1 MRSASGA
8 TSSSPTS
15 NFPGGGSAAARSPA
29 VRTPAFPPSDWWRH
43 AAREV
48 WLPTAAEMAEI
59 DRVAVES
66 GAIPERA
73 LIENA
78 GRALARHVHERFPAG
93 RVAVLAGSGHNGADA
108 LVAGRTLTAWGRSV
122 GFIQCGSRAPAP
134 DVLAG
139 WELTLDPMEALDREL
154 AAADT
159 VIDGILGT
167 GLTTA
172 PRPPQARVI
181 ERVNAARAAVVSADG
196 PSGVDFTTG
205 RVPGAAIRADLT
217 VTFGWPKTGLLMF
230 PARERIGDLV
240 SVEIGFPPPEP
251 PPSARAVTAA
261 WVAGLL
267 GTRPADGHKGD
278 AGYLAIIGGERGM
291 AGAVVLAARAA
302 IRAGVGIVR
311 VVSAPENRKVVQATV
326 PEAVFVDW
334 STSEAVRSAAGWA
347 GAVAVGP
354 GLGTGPERAE
364 LVRSVL
370 EAGSVPMVL
379 DADALN
385 VLSAEAAEAGAPP
398 GPLAPRRSVLL
409 TPHPGEMARLLG
421 TSVGEVREDAPAAA
435 RRLADATRATV
446 LLKGAPTWVARPGGE
461 LRATTLVSPAFA
473 SGGMGDVLTGVCGA
487 CLASGLGPADS
498 ASVALMLTAIAVPHG
513 VDEVGGSSADVPD
526 ALPAARR
533 ALRRLRP
540 GAWPGVNLALPAVPA
555 AATGD
560 RAG

>member
-1 MRSASGA
+1 MKSASDE

-15 NFPGGGSAAARSPA
+15 NLSGGDSA
-29 VRTPAFPPSDWWRH
+29 DWWRC

-48 WLPTAAEMAEI
+48 WLPTAVEMAEI
-59 DRVAVES
+59 DRVAIES

-78 GRALARHVHERFPAG
+78 GRALARHVHERFPTG
-93 RVAVLAGSGHNGADA
+93 RVTVLAGSGHNGADA
-108 LVAGRTLTAWGRSV
+108 LVAGRTLSAWGRSV
-122 GFIQCGSRAPAP
+122 GFVQCGSRAPDP

-139 WELTLDPMEALDREL
+139 WNLTLEPSEALDREL
-154 AAADT
+154 AAADI

-172 PRPPQARVI
+172 PRPPQARMI
-181 ERVNAARAAVVSADG
+181 ERTNAARAAVVSADG

-217 VTFGWPKTGLLMF
+217 VTFGWPKMGLLGF

-267 GTRPADGHKGD
+267 GVRPADGHKGD
-278 AGYLAIIGGERGM
+278 AGYLAIVGGERGM

-311 VVSAPENRKVVQATV
+311 VVSAPENRKVVQTSV

-334 STSEAVRSAAGWA
+334 STSEAVRSALSWA

-354 GLGTGPERAE
+354 GLGTGPERTE
-364 LVRSVL
+364 LMQRVL
-370 EAGSVPMVL
+370 EDGSVPLVI

-385 VLSAEAAEAGAPP
+385 VLSAEVAGGAPL
-398 GPLAPRRSVLL
+398 GPPAPLRSVLM

-435 RRLADATRATV
+435 RRLADAAQATV

-487 CLASGLGPADS
+487 CLASGLGPADAASS
-498 ASVALMLTAIAVPHG
+498 ALTLTALAVLRG
-513 VDEVGGSSADVPD
+513 VDDIGGSAADVPD
-526 ALPAARR
+526 ALPDARR
-533 ALRRLRP
+533 ALGKLRS
-540 GAWPGVNLALPAVPA
+540 GTWPGVNLALPALPA
-555 AATGD
+555 DATGD
-560 RAG
+560 RVG

>member
-1 MRSASGA
+1 MRV
-8 TSSSPTS
+8 
-15 NFPGGGSAAARSPA
+15 PA
-29 VRTPAFPPSDWWRH
+29 LPPSNWWRC

-78 GRALARHVHERFPAG
+78 GRALARHVQERFPAG

-108 LVAGRTLTAWGRSV
+108 LVAGRTLSAWGRSV
-122 GFIQCGSRAPAP
+122 GFVRCGSRTPDP

-139 WELTLDPMEALDREL
+139 WRLALEPSDALDREL
-154 AAADT
+154 AAADV
-159 VIDGILGT
+159 VIDGIFGT

-172 PRPPQARVI
+172 PRPPQAKMI

-217 VTFGWPKTGLLMF
+217 VTFGWPKTGLLSF
-230 PARERIGDLV
+230 PARARVGDLV
-240 SVEIGFPPPEP
+240 SAEIGFPPPEP
-251 PPSARAVTAA
+251 PPAARAVTAA

-267 GTRPADGHKGD
+267 GVRAADGHKGD
-278 AGYLAIIGGERGM
+278 AGYLAIIGGEPGM
-291 AGAVVLAARAA
+291 AGAAVLAARAA
-302 IRAGVGIVR
+302 IRAGAGIVR
-311 VVSAPENRKVVQATV
+311 VVSAPENREIVQTGV

-334 STSEAVRSAAGWA
+334 SASDSVQSALNWA

-354 GLGTGPERAE
+354 GLGTGPGRAE
-364 LVRSVL
+364 LVRRAL
-370 EAGSVPMVL
+370 EVGSVPLVL

-385 VLSAEAAEAGAPP
+385 VLSMEVAEAGGRP

-421 TSVGEVREDAPAAA
+421 TSVAEVRGDAPAAA
-435 RRLADATRATV
+435 RRLAEATRATV

-487 CLASGLGPADS
+487 CLASGLGPADAAS
-498 ASVALMLTAIAVPHG
+498 AALTLTALAILRR
-513 VDEVGGSSADVPD
+513 VDEIGGSAADVPD
-526 ALPAARR
+526 ALPDARR
-533 ALRRLRP
+533 ALGTVRS
-540 GAWPGVNLALPAVPA
+540 GAWPGVNLALPAAPA
-555 AATGD
+555 AATEDG
-560 RAG
+560 GG

>member
-1 MRSASGA
+1 MPVSAL
-8 TSSSPTS
+8 
-15 NFPGGGSAAARSPA
+15 
-29 VRTPAFPPSDWWRH
+29 PPSDWWRC

-59 DRVAVES
+59 DRVAIES

-108 LVAGRTLTAWGRSV
+108 LVAGRTLSAWGRSV
-122 GFIQCGSRAPAP
+122 GFLRCGSRTPDP

-139 WELTLDPMEALDREL
+139 WSLTLDPPEALDREL
-154 AAADT
+154 AAADV

-172 PRPPQARVI
+172 PRPPQAKI
-181 ERVNAARAAVVSADG
+181 IKRVNAARAAVVAADG

-217 VTFGWPKTGLLMF
+217 VTFGWPKTGLLSF
-230 PARERIGDLV
+230 PARERIGDLI

-251 PPSARAVTAA
+251 PPSTRAVTAA

-267 GTRPADGHKGD
+267 GERAADGHKGD
-278 AGYLAIIGGERGM
+278 AGYLAIVGGERGM

-302 IRAGVGIVR
+302 IRAGAGIVR
-311 VVSAPENRKVVQATV
+311 VVSAAENRKIVQTGV

-334 STSEAVRSAAGWA
+334 SSSEGVRSTLNWA

-354 GLGTGPERAE
+354 GMGTGPERAE
-364 LVRSVL
+364 LMRRVL
-370 EAGSVPMVL
+370 EDGSVPLVL

-385 VLSAEAAEAGAPP
+385 VLSAEAAEAGAPL
-398 GPLAPRRSVLL
+398 GPLAPLRSVLL

-421 TSVGEVREDAPAAA
+421 TSVGEVRGDAPAAA
-435 RRLADATRATV
+435 RRLAGATGATV
-446 LLKGAPTWVARPGGE
+446 LLKGAPTCVARPGGE

-487 CLASGLGPADS
+487 CLASGLGPADAAS
-498 ASVALMLTAIAVPHG
+498 AALTLTALAILHG
-513 VDEVGGSSADVPD
+513 LDEIGGSAADVPD
-526 ALPAARR
+526 ALPEARR
-533 ALRRLRP
+533 ALGTVRP
-540 GAWPGVNLALPAVPA
+540 GVWPGVNLALPAVPPA
-555 AATGD
+555 TTGD
-560 RAG
+560 RVG

>member
-1 MRSASGA
+1 
-8 TSSSPTS
+8 
-15 NFPGGGSAAARSPA
+15 
-29 VRTPAFPPSDWWRH
+29 
-43 AAREV
+43 
-48 WLPTAAEMAEI
+48 MAEI

-78 GRALARHVHERFPAG
+78 GRVLARHVHERFPAG

-108 LVAGRTLTAWGRSV
+108 LVAGRTLSAWGRSV
-122 GFIQCGSRAPAP
+122 GFVQCGSRAPAP

-139 WELTLDPMEALDREL
+139 WKLNLEPSEAMDREL
-154 AAADT
+154 AAADI

-172 PRPPQARVI
+172 PRPPQAEII
-181 ERVNAARAAVVSADG
+181 ERVNAARAAVVAADG

-205 RVPGAAIRADLT
+205 RVPGAAIRADMT
-217 VTFGWPKTGLLMF
+217 VTFGWPKMGLLRF
-230 PARERIGDLV
+230 PARERVGDLV

-251 PPSARAVTAA
+251 RPSTRAVTAA

-267 GTRPADGHKGD
+267 GVRPADGHKGD
-278 AGYLAIIGGERGM
+278 AGYLAIVGGEPGM

-311 VVSAPENRKVVQATV
+311 LVSAPENRKVVQTSV

-334 STSEAVRSAAGWA
+334 SAAEAVQSALSWA

-354 GLGTGPERAE
+354 GLGTGPERTE
-364 LVRSVL
+364 LMQRVL
-370 EAGSVPMVL
+370 KDGSVPLVV

-385 VLSAEAAEAGAPP
+385 VLSAEAAEAGAPL
-398 GPLAPRRSVLL
+398 GPTAPPRPVLL

-421 TSVGEVREDAPAAA
+421 TSVGQVREDPPAAA
-435 RRLADATRATV
+435 RRLAAATRATV

-487 CLASGLGPADS
+487 CLASGLNPADAAS
-498 ASVALMLTAIAVPHG
+498 AALTLTALAVLRG
-513 VDEVGGSSADVPD
+513 VDEIGRSAADVPD
-526 ALPAARR
+526 ALPEARR
-533 ALRRLRP
+533 ALRRLWS
-540 GAWPGVNLALPAVPA
+540 GAWPGVNLALPALPA

-560 RAG
+560 RIG

>member
-1 MRSASGA
+1 
-8 TSSSPTS
+8 
-15 NFPGGGSAAARSPA
+15 
-29 VRTPAFPPSDWWRH
+29 
-43 AAREV
+43 
-48 WLPTAAEMAEI
+48 MAEI

-93 RVAVLAGSGHNGADA
+93 HVAVLAGSGHNGADA
-108 LVAGRTLTAWGRSV
+108 LVAGRTLSAWGRSV
-122 GFIQCGSRAPAP
+122 GFVQCGSRAPEP

-139 WELTLDPMEALDREL
+139 WDLNLEPTEALDREL
-154 AAADT
+154 AAAIV

-172 PRPPQARVI
+172 PRPPQAKII
-181 ERVNAARAAVVSADG
+181 ERVNQAGAAVVSADG

-217 VTFGWPKTGLLMF
+217 VTFGWPKMGLLSF

-240 SVEIGFPPPEP
+240 SVEIGFPPRAAP
-251 PPSARAVTAA
+251 RAVTAA

-267 GTRPADGHKGD
+267 GVRPADGHKGD
-278 AGYLAIIGGERGM
+278 AGYLAIVGGEPGM
-291 AGAVVLAARAA
+291 AGAVVLGARAA

-311 VVSAPENRKVVQATV
+311 VVSASENRKVVQTSV

-334 STSEAVRSAAGWA
+334 SESEAVQAALSWA

-354 GLGTGPERAE
+354 GLGTGPEPAALLQR
-364 LVRSVL
+364 VL
-370 EAGSVPMVL
+370 EAGSVPLVI

-385 VLSAEAAEAGAPP
+385 VLSAAAAEAGAPL
-398 GPLAPRRSVLL
+398 GPTAPLRPVLL

-421 TSVGEVREDAPAAA
+421 TSVREVREDAPAAA
-435 RRLADATRATV
+435 RRLAEATQATV

-487 CLASGLGPADS
+487 CLASGLGPADAAS
-498 ASVALMLTAIAVPHG
+498 AALTLTALAIVHS
-513 VDEVGGSSADVPD
+513 VDEIGGSAADVPD
-526 ALPAARR
+526 ALPEARR
-533 ALRRLRP
+533 ALPRLRS
-540 GAWPGVNLALPAVPA
+540 GAWPGVNLALPALPA

-560 RAG
+560 QVG

>member
-1 MRSASGA
+1 MRSASDA

-15 NFPGGGSAAARSPA
+15 NLPGGESA
-29 VRTPAFPPSDWWRH
+29 DWWRH

-108 LVAGRTLTAWGRSV
+108 LVAGRTLSAWGRSV
-122 GFIQCGSRAPAP
+122 GFVRCGSRGPDP

-139 WELTLDPMEALDREL
+139 WDLTLEPPEALDREL
-154 AAADT
+154 AAADI

-167 GLTTA
+167 GLTSA
-172 PRPPQARVI
+172 PRPPQARMI

-217 VTFGWPKTGLLMF
+217 VTFGWPKVGLLRF
-230 PARERIGDLV
+230 PARERIGDLI
-240 SVEIGFPPPEP
+240 SVEIGFPPPAA

-267 GTRPADGHKGD
+267 GVRPADGHKGD
-278 AGYLAIIGGERGM
+278 AGYLAIVGGERGM

-311 VVSAPENRKVVQATV
+311 VVSAPENLEVVQTSV

-334 STSEAVRSAAGWA
+334 STSEAVRSALSWA

-354 GLGTGPERAE
+354 GLGTGPERRA
-364 LVRSVL
+364 LVQRVL
-370 EAGSVPMVL
+370 EEGSVPLVL

-385 VLSAEAAEAGAPP
+385 VLSAEAAEAGTALGPPAP
-398 GPLAPRRSVLL
+398 LRSILL

-421 TSVGEVREDAPAAA
+421 TSIGEVREDAPAAA
-435 RRLADATRATV
+435 RCLAGAAQATV

-487 CLASGLGPADS
+487 CLASGLGPADAAS
-498 ASVALMLTAIAVPHG
+498 AALTLTALAILRG
-513 VDEVGGSSADVPD
+513 VDEVGGSAADVPE
-526 ALPAARR
+526 ALPEARR
-533 ALRRLRP
+533 ALGRLRS
-540 GAWPGVNLALPAVPA
+540 GAWPGVNLALPALPA
-555 AATGD
+555 AVAGD
-560 RAG
+560 QVG

>member
-1 MRSASGA
+1 MRSASDA
-8 TSSSPTS
+8 ASSSPTS
-15 NFPGGGSAAARSPA
+15 NLAGGDPA
-29 VRTPAFPPSDWWRH
+29 DWWRC

-78 GRALARHVHERFPAG
+78 GRALARHVHERFPVG

-108 LVAGRTLTAWGRSV
+108 LVAGRSLSAWGRSV
-122 GFIQCGSRAPAP
+122 GFVQCGSRAPDP

-139 WELTLDPMEALDREL
+139 WKLTLEPSEALEREL
-154 AAADT
+154 AAADI

-167 GLTTA
+167 GLTAA
-172 PRPPQARVI
+172 PRPPQARMI
-181 ERVNAARAAVVSADG
+181 ERVNGARAAVVSADG

-205 RVPGAAIRADLT
+205 RVPGAAIRADVT
-217 VTFGWPKTGLLMF
+217 VTFGWPKMGLLRF

-240 SVEIGFPPPEP
+240 SVEIGFPPPAAAP
-251 PPSARAVTAA
+251 AARAVTAA

-267 GTRPADGHKGD
+267 GVRPADGHKGD
-278 AGYLAIIGGERGM
+278 AGYLAIVGGERGM
-291 AGAVVLAARAA
+291 AGAVMLAARAA

-311 VVSAPENRKVVQATV
+311 VVSAPENREVVQARV

-334 STSEAVRSAAGWA
+334 SMSEAVRSALSWA

-354 GLGTGPERAE
+354 GLGTGPERTA
-364 LVRSVL
+364 LMQRVL
-370 EAGSVPMVL
+370 EQGSVPLVI

-385 VLSAEAAEAGAPP
+385 VLSAEAAEAGAPL
-398 GPLAPRRSVLL
+398 GPPAPRRPVLL

-435 RRLADATRATV
+435 RRLADATQATV

-487 CLASGLGPADS
+487 CLASGLDPADAAS
-498 ASVALMLTAIAVPHG
+498 AALTLTALAILRG
-513 VDEVGGSSADVPD
+513 VDEIGGSAADVPD
-526 ALPAARR
+526 ALPEARR
-533 ALRRLRP
+533 ALGRLRS
-540 GAWPGVNLALPAVPA
+540 GAWPGVNFALPALPA
-555 AATGD
+555 AATGG
-560 RAG
+560 RVR

>member
-1 MRSASGA
+1 
-8 TSSSPTS
+8 
-15 NFPGGGSAAARSPA
+15 
-29 VRTPAFPPSDWWRH
+29 
-43 AAREV
+43 
-48 WLPTAAEMAEI
+48 MAEI

-108 LVAGRTLTAWGRSV
+108 LVAGRTLSAWGRSV
-122 GFIQCGSRAPAP
+122 GFVQCGSRAPDP

-139 WELTLDPMEALDREL
+139 WGLTLEPTEALGREL
-154 AAADT
+154 AVADT

-181 ERVNAARAAVVSADG
+181 DRVNAAGVAVVSADG
-196 PSGVDFTTG
+196 PSGVDFATG

-217 VTFGWPKTGLLMF
+217 VTFGWPKTGLLSF
-230 PARERIGDLV
+230 PARARIGDLV
-240 SVEIGFPPPEP
+240 SVEIGFPPPDP

-261 WVAGLL
+261 WVASLL
-267 GTRPADGHKGD
+267 GVRPADGHKGD
-278 AGYLAIIGGERGM
+278 AGYLAIVGGERGM

-311 VVSAPENRKVVQATV
+311 VVSAPENREILQASV

-334 STSEAVRSAAGWA
+334 SAPEAVQSALDWA
-347 GAVAVGP
+347 GALAVGP
-354 GLGTGPERAE
+354 GLGTAPERAR
-364 LVRSVL
+364 LVRRVL
-370 EAGSVPMVL
+370 EAAPVPLVL

-385 VLSAEAAEAGAPP
+385 ILSAEAATAEAAEAAAPLGPPAP
-398 GPLAPRRSVLL
+398 GRPLLL

-421 TSVGEVREDAPAAA
+421 TSIGEVREDAPAAA

-487 CLASGLGPADS
+487 CLASGLRPADAAS
-498 ASVALMLTAIAVPHG
+498 AALTLTALAILRG
-513 VDEVGGSSADVPD
+513 VDEIGGSAADVPD
-526 ALPAARR
+526 ALPDARR
-533 ALRRLRP
+533 ALGSLRS
-540 GAWPGVNLALPAVPA
+540 GAWAGVNLALPAVPS

>member
-1 MRSASGA
+1 MRV
-8 TSSSPTS
+8 
-15 NFPGGGSAAARSPA
+15 PA
-29 VRTPAFPPSDWWRH
+29 LPPSDWWRS

-78 GRALARHVHERFPAG
+78 GRALARHVHDRFPAG

-108 LVAGRTLTAWGRSV
+108 LVAGRTLHAWGRSV
-122 GFIQCGSRAPAP
+122 AFVRCGNRAPDP

-139 WELTLDPMEALDREL
+139 WSLPLEPPEALDREL
-154 AAADT
+154 AAAD
-159 VIDGILGT
+159 VVVDGILGT

-172 PRPPQARVI
+172 PRPPQAGMI

-217 VTFGWPKTGLLMF
+217 VTFGWPKTGLLNF

-251 PPSARAVTAA
+251 PPSARVVTAA

-267 GTRPADGHKGD
+267 GVRATDGHKGD
-278 AGYLAIIGGERGM
+278 AGYLAIVGGERGM

-302 IRAGVGIVR
+302 IRAGAGIVR
-311 VVSAPENRKVVQATV
+311 VVSAPENRKIVQTGV

-334 STSEAVRSAAGWA
+334 STPEAVQSALNWA

-364 LVRSVL
+364 LMSRVL
-370 EAGSVPMVL
+370 EDGSVPLVL

-385 VLSAEAAEAGAPP
+385 VLSTEAAEAGAPL
-398 GPLAPRRSVLL
+398 GPLAPLRPVLL

-421 TSVGEVREDAPAAA
+421 TSVGEVRGDAPAAA

-446 LLKGAPTWVARPGGE
+446 LLKGAPTWVARPGGD

-487 CLASGLGPADS
+487 CLASGLGPADAAS
-498 ASVALMLTAIAVPHG
+498 AALTLTALAVLRG
-513 VDEVGGSSADVPD
+513 VDEIGGSAADVPD
-526 ALPAARR
+526 ALPGARR
-533 ALRRLRP
+533 ALGRLRP

-555 AATGD
+555 AA
-560 RAG
+560 AGGRVG